1 MTPTVYL
8 WVDPRGWP
16 TPLDP
21 DLLSAIPQARLQ
33 PSVAMMPGEISARM
47 IGEHWFDELPSEPCV
62 VILLLTRPVIAG
74 WLPITDRW
82 LNSSHRLYVIYT
94 DGLSASDIRDV
105 ARMTA
110 EQPVARAPY
119 RIAQLNAAGLE
130 NAMQWASGILQKAG
144 SSNVTPAPPPLKLL
158 PARWRHLPSNL
169 QDDYYYPEDFTVSM
183 NGAAHYRLVAASHRG
198 KTHAHQGTFRE
209 DAVAVT
215 ATDYWNIMAVA
226 DGAGTADLARV
237 GSNLAVTRAVAA
249 MSSAMPNPPAVED
262 VGRAIWAGL
271 RAAYHAVKGFATEH
285 EVSASDLN
293 TTLQLL
299 IHWPQ
304 EHGCLLG
311 VAHIGDGIVT
321 PETLDGTYYLLTDPD
336 TDPDDSSRTL
346 FLTSG
351 PLKQWME
358 RAKVYQ
364 FDEPLDIVA
373 LMTDGLSGDLEPYAE
388 LLHTNLIEA
397 LRNRV
402 LSYPLNHT
410 EQALLALISY
420 DRRGSFDDRTL
431 AVLSRG

>member
-16 TPLDP
+16 APLDP
-21 DLLSAIPQARLQ
+21 DLLSAILQARLML
-33 PSVAMMPGEISARM
+33 PVEISARVV
-47 IGEHWFDELPSEPCV
+47 GERWFDELPSEPCV

-209 DAVAVT
+209 DAVA
-215 ATDYWNIMAVA
+215 ASA
-226 DGAGTADLARV
+226 LAERTV
-237 GSNLAVTRAVAA
+237 
-249 MSSAMPNPPAVED
+249 AMPNPPAVED
-262 VGRAIWAGL
+262 VGREMWAGL
-271 RAAYHAVKGFATEH
+271 RAAYHGVKGFATEH
-285 EVSASDLN
+285 EVRASDLN

-311 VAHIGDGIVT
+311 VAHIGDSIVT
-321 PETLDGTYYLLTDPD
+321 AETLDGQYYLLTDPD

>member
-94 DGLSASDIRDV
+94 DGLSTADIREF
-105 ARMTA
+105 ARITA

-130 NAMQWASGILQKAG
+130 NAMQWVSGILQKAG
-144 SSNVTPAPPPLKLL
+144 TSNVTPGPPPLKLL

-169 QDDYYYPEDFTVSM
+169 QDDYYYPEDFNVSM

-237 GSNLAVTRAVAA
+237 GSNLAGTPPAAPLSRAR
-249 MSSAMPNPPAVED
+249 PNPPAGAK
-262 VGRAIWAGL
+262 VGPAIWAGL
-271 RAAYHAVKGFATEH
+271 CAPHH
-285 EVSASDLN
+285 PSHCS
-293 TTLQLL
+293 
-299 IHWPQ
+299 
-304 EHGCLLG
+304 
-311 VAHIGDGIVT
+311 
-321 PETLDGTYYLLTDPD
+321 LT
-336 TDPDDSSRTL
+336 
-346 FLTSG
+346 
-351 PLKQWME
+351 
-358 RAKVYQ
+358 
-364 FDEPLDIVA
+364 
-373 LMTDGLSGDLEPYAE
+373 
-388 LLHTNLIEA
+388 
-397 LRNRV
+397 
-402 LSYPLNHT
+402 
-410 EQALLALISY
+410 
-420 DRRGSFDDRTL
+420 
-431 AVLSRG
+431 